1 MKLSEIGEFGL
12 IKRFSKQFGEMTP
25 SDVIGIGDDCAV
37 MPLSATE
44 SQLVT
49 TDLLVENIHFLK
61 EKISPADLGHKSL
74 AVNLSDV
81 AGMGGTPG
89 GSFLSLA
96 LPKDIE
102 VAWVD
107 AFFEGYHELSLKSGT
122 PLLGGDTTKSPGPII
137 INVAVLGR
145 METKNIKYR
154 SGAQA
159 GDFVC
164 VTGELGDSGGG
175 LHVILNDPPETEDT
189 VYLRARHNRPKP
201 HIEEGRWLAE
211 RSGVNAMMDISDGVD
226 SDLRHII
233 EQSGIGARIDLD
245 RLPVS
250 VHLNRFAE
258 AQDFSA
264 RETAVTGGEDYCLL
278 LTVSRDN
285 YPEVS
290 EGFREQFGNDLFLIG
305 EMERSAGDLTYLV
318 NNRPTSLG
326 EKGFN
331 HFARE

>member
-12 IKRFSKQFGEMTP
+12 IKRFSQHFSEMIP
-25 SDVIGIGDDCAV
+25 SGALGIGDDCAV
-37 MPLSATE
+37 LPLSATE

-49 TDLLVENIHFLK
+49 TDLLVENIHFLQ
-61 EKISPADLGHKSL
+61 EKISPGDLGYKSL
-74 AVNLSDV
+74 AVNLSDI

-96 LPKDIE
+96 LPKNIE

-107 AFFEGYHELSLKSGT
+107 AFFEGYRELSLESGT
-122 PLLGGDTTKSPGPII
+122 PLLGGDTSKSPGPII

-175 LHVILNDPPETEDT
+175 LHVILNNPPENEDT
-189 VYLRARHNRPKP
+189 AYLRARHNRPKP
-201 HIEEGRWLAE
+201 HVEEGRWLAAQ
-211 RSGVNAMMDISDGVD
+211 SGVTAMMDVSDGVD
-226 SDLRHII
+226 SDLRHIM
-233 EQSGIGARIDLD
+233 EQAGVGAHIYLEK
-245 RLPVS
+245 LPVS
-250 VHLNRFAE
+250 APLSRFAD
-258 AQDFSA
+258 AQGFSD
-264 RETAVTGGEDYCLL
+264 RETALTGGEDYCLL
-278 LTVSRDN
+278 LTVSQEN
-285 YPEVS
+285 YPEIS
-290 EGFREQFGNDLFLIG
+290 REKFGNDLFHIG
-305 EMERSAGDLTYLV
+305 EMKSSAGGLIYLAD
-318 NNRPTSLG
+318 NRPTSLG

-331 HFARE
+331 HFAQE